1 MLKRKYGD
9 RAEWTRVTDR
19 RFTQAYLDEVE
30 FKGYVTYLKVLEV
43 TEPLFVQYGE
53 KKVCIVDNGFT
64 WLQHFPQDEQFSV
77 TTMFDSNGEIV
88 QWYIDICHQIG
99 IENGRPWLDDLFLDI
114 VVLPT
119 GEIFLIDEDELEE
132 ALVKRMIDLP
142 LYELARS
149 KSEAITRLIEVKEFP
164 LLELTKI
171 HKVHLQG
178 WVEKQNV

>member
-9 RAEWTRVTDR
+9 RAEWPRVTDR
-19 RFTQAYLDEVE
+19 RFIQAYLDEVE

-99 IENGRPWLDDLFLDI
+99 IENERPWLDDLFLDI

-119 GEIFLIDEDELEE
+119 GEVFQMDENELED
-132 ALVKRMIDLP
+132 ALVKRIIDQS

-149 KSEAITRLIEVKEFP
+149 KSKAITRLIEVKGFH
-164 LLELTKI
+164 LLECTKI
-171 HKVHLQG
+171 HKDRLQG
-178 WVEKQNV
+178 LIEKEDL